1 MKRYRKVIF
10 VGSDNLCESI
20 MAEAVLKKVA
30 ENRPLEVIS
39 RGLVVLFPEP
49 VNSKAAEVLED
60 NQLQAS
66 KAYSEELVKEDIT
79 EDTLIFTM
87 TEAQAQKV
95 VSMYQ
100 DACDVAVLREF
111 VGAKGDTVT
120 PTGEIANYQA
130 AFEHL
135 DLLVKAAARLIFEP
149 IDQEFAREQA
159 QSEAVGADVVEQV
172 VQQVFEETVQ
182 EILGDEISAAAEEEK
197 KRREQALAE
206 EYQQIVE
213 KTAAREAAREEA
225 ARAEVSEY
233 KQLYQEIVKRKNEL
247 DGWGEP
253 PEGYVDDDTVDMSDA
268 Y

>member
-10 VGSDNLCESI
+10 VGMDNLCESI

-30 ENRPLEVIS
+30 ENRPLEVVS

-49 VNSKAAEVLED
+49 VNSKAVEVLEH

-66 KAYSEELVKEDIT
+66 KNYSEELVKEDIT

-95 VSMYQ
+95 LSNYPT
-100 DACDVAVLREF
+100 DCDVAVLREF

-149 IDQEFAREQA
+149 IDQEIAREQELSGSSDA
-159 QSEAVGADVVEQV
+159 TEQMIQQSEDSPAQGSQG
-172 VQQVFEETVQ
+172 EESTPV
-182 EILGDEISAAAEEEK
+182 SEEEK
-197 KRREQALAE
+197 RQREQALAE

-225 ARAEVSEY
+225 ARAELSEY
-233 KQLYQEIVKRKNEL
+233 KQLYQEIVKRNSER

-253 PEGYVDDDTVDMSDA
+253 PEGYVDDDTVDMSEA